1 MISVLCEAFLIKCV
15 GELDGSAREISISFT
30 EELVDLSS
38 DDTKHMK
45 LSTYFFVRN
54 EFTSLLTIVFPVES
68 YIKITPMP
76 AGNFP
81 HLPLYF

>member
-1 MISVLCEAFLIKCV
+1 MISELCEAFLIKCV

-45 LSTYFFVRN
+45 LSTYFLCEMN
-54 EFTSLLTIVFPVES
+54 
-68 YIKITPMP
+68 Y
-76 AGNFP
+76 
-81 HLPLYF
+81 